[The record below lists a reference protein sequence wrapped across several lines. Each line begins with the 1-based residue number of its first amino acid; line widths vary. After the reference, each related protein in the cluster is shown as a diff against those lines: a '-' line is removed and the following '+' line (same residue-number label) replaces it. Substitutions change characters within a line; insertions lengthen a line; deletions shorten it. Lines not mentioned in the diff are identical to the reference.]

1 MLVNTTARRQLDK
14 RFSQMGP
21 RTLFS
26 SPPSGWV
33 RAIRKSLGMTAAQ
46 LAERMGVS
54 RQGVLDLEN
63 GEVRHA
69 TTLRTLQRVAA
80 ALDCTLIYAIVPNT
94 RLEQIVRERA
104 RLVAAERVGKAEQT
118 MRLEDQALPADDRK
132 AQIDDLADE
141 LVHRDLRS
149 LWRRTA

>member
-1 MLVNTTARRQLDK
+1 MSIDRIARRQLDK
-14 RFSQMGP
+14 RFAQIGP

-26 SPPSGWV
+26 RPPTGWV

-46 LAERMGVS
+46 LAELIGVS
-54 RQGVLDLEN
+54 RQGVLEIEN
-63 GEVRHA
+63 SEARDAV
-69 TTLRTLQRVAA
+69 TLRALQRVAA

-94 RLEQIVRERA
+94 SLEQVVRARA

-118 MRLEDQALPADDRK
+118 MRLEDQALPTDDRQ

-141 LVHRDLRS
+141 LVQRDRRT
-149 LWRRTA
+149 LWRRMA